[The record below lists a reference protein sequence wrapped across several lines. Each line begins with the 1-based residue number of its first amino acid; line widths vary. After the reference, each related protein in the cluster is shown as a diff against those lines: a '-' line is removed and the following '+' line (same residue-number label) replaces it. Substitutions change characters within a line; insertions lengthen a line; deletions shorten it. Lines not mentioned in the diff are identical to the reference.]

1 MALARLSRSGVKSRH
16 PRLKK
21 LIRYLGV
28 LAPQSRGGDW
38 KKKGTMPRDEIYMG
52 EGGGGN
58 SSSLLLEGTPT
69 TVRRRLR
76 RRAGRRGPASDYIRQ
91 PPRKTSGHLRLFPF
105 HPALGRTTVITV
117 CSSSASSSSF
127 HQGPNKN
134 VLSPPPSPWSHL
146 YLPWRER
153 RCPLCHNHRSPFP
166 SRTRSAIWILKR
178 EKEV

>member
-1 MALARLSRSGVKSRH
+1 M
-16 PRLKK
+16 
-21 LIRYLGV
+21 
-28 LAPQSRGGDW
+28 GGTG
-38 KKKGTMPRDEIYMG
+38 KKKGTMPRDEIYM
-52 EGGGGN
+52 EGGGN

-69 TVRRRLR
+69 TVRRRRR

>member
-134 VLSPPPSPWSHL
+134 VLSPPLSPWSHL